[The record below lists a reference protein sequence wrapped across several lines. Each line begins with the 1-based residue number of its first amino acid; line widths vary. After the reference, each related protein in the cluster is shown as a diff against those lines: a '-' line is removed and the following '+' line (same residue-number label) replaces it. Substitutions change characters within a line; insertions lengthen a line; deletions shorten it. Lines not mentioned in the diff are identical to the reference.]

1 MKFGI
6 TNNHNKSGYSNQEI
20 EKIGNTLIYLTENVN
35 GLTKT
40 QALKFL
46 YILDE
51 FSIKKFGIPFIGLK
65 YEVWQF
71 GPVAQDIFVELN
83 EAQPKMLKDFIS
95 VELDRYQH
103 YQFFYVKAV
112 KEFND
117 DEFTDND
124 ISILELVV
132 NKYKGFSA
140 TELSE
145 LTHEKNS
152 LWYNIAL
159 ENNLLEPFKNNR
171 KRTSNHIIDF
181 SIILDE
187 EKEFIYRSYIENT
200 EINRHYYNQ

>member
-1 MKFGI
+1 MTFGI
-6 TNNHNKSGYSNQEI
+6 TNNYNRSGYSNQEI
-20 EKIGNTLIYLTENVN
+20 EKIGNTLIYLTKKVS

-46 YILDE
+46 YLLDE

-71 GPVAQDIFVELN
+71 GPVAQDIFVELT
-83 EAQPKMLKDFIS
+83 EEQPKMLKDFIS
-95 VELDRYQH
+95 VEIERYNH
-103 YQFFYVKAV
+103 YQFLYIKAL

-124 ISILELVV
+124 ITILDLVV
-132 NKYKGFSA
+132 SKYKKFSA

-152 LWYNIAL
+152 LWYNIAH
-159 ENNLLEPFKNNR
+159 ENNLLEPFRNNR
-171 KRTSNHIIDF
+171 VRTSNHMIDF
-181 SIILDE
+181 TVILDE
-187 EKEFIYRSYIENT
+187 EKGDIYKSYIENT
-200 EINRHYYNQ
+200 EINRHYSNQ